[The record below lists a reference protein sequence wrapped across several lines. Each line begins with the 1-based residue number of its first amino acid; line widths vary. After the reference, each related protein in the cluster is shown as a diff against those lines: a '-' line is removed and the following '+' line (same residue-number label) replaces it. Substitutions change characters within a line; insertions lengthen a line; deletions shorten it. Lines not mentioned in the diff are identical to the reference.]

1 VTSLYISLAFLFV
14 LLALRLVRRG
24 PGAPLLSAS
33 WWLRACGPDRVATA

>member
-24 PGAPLLSAS
+24 P
-33 WWLRACGPDRVATA
+33 DRVATA